1 MVGFYAKLSVLQ
13 AVIDAGHLWL
23 AVVAV
28 LFSLV
33 GAFYYLR
40 VVKLMYFDEA
50 VQDAP
55 IRPQADMRFLL
66 SANGLA
72 VLFFGLLPQPVMWL
86 CDYSIR
92 HSL

>member
-1 MVGFYAKLSVLQ
+1 VQVNSAVLD
-13 AVIDAGHLWL
+13 IGLTSL
-23 AVVAV
+23 AVAAV
-28 LFSLV
+28 FFSV
-33 GAFYYLR
+33 IGAFYYLR
-40 VVKLMYFDEA
+40 VVKLIYFDEP

-72 VLFFGLLPQPVMWL
+72 VLLFGLLPQPVMWL